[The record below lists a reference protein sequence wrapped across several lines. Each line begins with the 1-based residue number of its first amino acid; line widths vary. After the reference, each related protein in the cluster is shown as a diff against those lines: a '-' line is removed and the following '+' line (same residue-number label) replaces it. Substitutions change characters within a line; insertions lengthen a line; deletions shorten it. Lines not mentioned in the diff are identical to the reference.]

1 MCTFGNFWN
10 AVTIIWKS
18 CLVRYLTE
26 RPKKGLV
33 LGHVGWWSLVFAT
46 LVILR
51 LSWAASSYAHV
62 IIMPLV
68 LPTVV
73 FAPRMEKQTSEV
85 VTFTINMHF
94 THHLTIFWRCHISF
108 THSVIAT
115 VQTWRNR
122 NPFFLWPSDN
132 CQWLAIAS
140 VTCQSYAH
148 INAQPKHPAATFLC
162 SSRLCMWHQNGQN
175 KLRRMA
181 RSWPQGSGC
190 MSALCA
196 SGPVTAGHM
205 QASCPLSGYRR
216 KSDWKAWSWV
226 AWPKCPFSGPVCH
239 FRMLSFSF
247 FSIPVRMSL
256 PPADWSGVRSNTID

>member
-196 SGPVTAGHM
+196 SGPVTARAH
-205 QASCPLSGYRR
+205 ASLMS
-216 KSDWKAWSWV
+216 
-226 AWPKCPFSGPVCH
+226 
-239 FRMLSFSF
+239 
-247 FSIPVRMSL
+247 PVRLQEEVWLESL
-256 PPADWSGVRSNTID
+256 VLGGMTKMPFQWASLSLQDAQFFFFQHSSKNEFTPCRLIGCQK